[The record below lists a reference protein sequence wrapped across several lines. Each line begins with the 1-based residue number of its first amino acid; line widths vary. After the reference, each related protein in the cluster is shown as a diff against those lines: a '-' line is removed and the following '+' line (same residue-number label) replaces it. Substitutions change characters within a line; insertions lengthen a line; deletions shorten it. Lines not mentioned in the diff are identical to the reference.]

1 VSELAWFCPHGLAD
15 LQPQLVGYLTQLM
28 QRQDRKRVVVSTSRP
43 SRYARPP
50 GPAHRSREGVVA
62 LSIIGAAAL
71 ATFLALFITSR
82 PYDPMDSTFD
92 AQQTVPSGPLAA
104 QSPTPSPTP
113 TATSTR
119 PSESPQPAG
128 EIAAVDDATIQAQI
142 ERASRSDPALA
153 NLDVSTIVEGG
164 RVTIIGSVPAADTKQ
179 RVERTI
185 RAIRGVVAVDNQLV
199 VIEATPQ

>member
-1 VSELAWFCPHGLAD
+1 
-15 LQPQLVGYLTQLM
+15 M
-28 QRQDRKRVVVSTSRP
+28 QRPDRKRVVISTSRQ
-43 SRYARPP
+43 SRGAGRP
-50 GPAHRSREGVVA
+50 GRRTGSREGVVA
-62 LSIIGAAAL
+62 LSVIGAAAL
-71 ATFLALFITSR
+71 ATFLALFLTSR

-104 QSPTPSPTP
+104 QSPTPPPTP

-119 PSESPQPAG
+119 PSESPEPAG
-128 EIAAVDDATIQAQI
+128 ETAAATVDDATIQAQI

-164 RVTIIGSVPAADTKQ
+164 RVTIIGSVPSAEAKQ
-179 RVERTI
+179 RVERAI

>member
-1 VSELAWFCPHGLAD
+1 
-15 LQPQLVGYLTQLM
+15 M
-28 QRQDRKRVVVSTSRP
+28 QRQDRKRVVIPTSRQ
-43 SRYARPP
+43 SRSSGQP
-50 GPAHRSREGVVA
+50 GRRTGREGVVA
-62 LSIIGAAAL
+62 LSVIGAAAL
-71 ATFLALFITSR
+71 ATFLALYLTSR
-82 PYDPMDSTFD
+82 PYDPMDSSFD

-104 QSPTPSPTP
+104 QSPTPSPAP

-119 PSESPQPAG
+119 PSESPEPAG
-128 EIAAVDDATIQAQI
+128 ETAAATVDDATIQAQI

-164 RVTIIGSVPAADTKQ
+164 RVTIIGSVPSAETKQ
-179 RVERTI
+179 RVERTM

>member
-1 VSELAWFCPHGLAD
+1 MLETNHLAGW
-15 LQPQLVGYLTQLM
+15 QSQLVGYVSQLM
-28 QRQDRKRVVVSTSRP
+28 HRQDRKRVVISTSRQP
-43 SRYARPP
+43 RSSGAAGRRT
-50 GPAHRSREGVVA
+50 GSRECVVA

-82 PYDPMDSTFD
+82 PYDPMSSTFD

-104 QSPTPSPTP
+104 QSPTPTPTP
-113 TATSTR
+113 TTTATQ
-119 PSESPQPAG
+119 PSESPEPSG
-128 EIAAVDDATIQAQI
+128 ETTTATVDDATIQAQI
-142 ERASRSDPALA
+142 ERASRSDAALA

-164 RVTIIGSVPAADTKQ
+164 RVTIIGSVPSAETKQ

-185 RAIRGVVAVDNQLV
+185 RAIRGVLAVDNQLV

>member
-1 VSELAWFCPHGLAD
+1 MH
-15 LQPQLVGYLTQLM
+15 
-28 QRQDRKRVVVSTSRP
+28 RQDRKRVVISTSRQ
-43 SRYARPP
+43 SRSSGRP
-50 GPAHRSREGVVA
+50 GRRTGSREGVVA
-62 LSIIGAAAL
+62 LSVIGAAAL
-71 ATFLALFITSR
+71 ATFLALFVTSR

-92 AQQTVPSGPLAA
+92 AQQTVPSGPLAV

-119 PSESPQPAG
+119 PSEPPEPAG
-128 EIAAVDDATIQAQI
+128 ETAAVDDATIQTQI

-164 RVTIIGSVPAADTKQ
+164 RVTIIGSVPSAETKQ

-185 RAIRGVVAVDNQLV
+185 RAIQGVVAVDNQLV

>member
-1 VSELAWFCPHGLAD
+1 
-15 LQPQLVGYLTQLM
+15 M

-43 SRYARPP
+43 SRSARQPP
-50 GPAHRSREGVVA
+50 RAHRSREGVVA
-62 LSIIGAAAL
+62 LSIISAAAL

-119 PSESPQPAG
+119 PSESPEPAG
-128 EIAAVDDATIQAQI
+128 ETGTVDDATIQAQI

-164 RVTIIGSVPAADTKQ
+164 RVTIIGSVPSAETKQ

-199 VIEATPQ
+199 VIEAALTQ

>member
-1 VSELAWFCPHGLAD
+1 
-15 LQPQLVGYLTQLM
+15 M

-43 SRYARPP
+43 SPYGRQPVGAN
-50 GPAHRSREGVVA
+50 RSREGVVA

-113 TATSTR
+113 TASSSRTA
-119 PSESPQPAG
+119 ESPEPAG
-128 EIAAVDDATIQAQI
+128 ETGAATVDDATIQAQI

-164 RVTIIGSVPAADTKQ
+164 RVTVIGSVPSAETKRQ
-179 RVERTI
+179 VERTI

-199 VIEATPQ
+199 VIEATP

>member
-1 VSELAWFCPHGLAD
+1 MH
-15 LQPQLVGYLTQLM
+15 
-28 QRQDRKRVVVSTSRP
+28 RQDRKRVVVSTSRQ
-43 SRYARPP
+43 SRSAGPP
-50 GPAHRSREGVVA
+50 GRRTGSREGVVA
-62 LSIIGAAAL
+62 LSVIGAAAL
-71 ATFLALFITSR
+71 ATFFALYLTSR
-82 PYDPMDSTFD
+82 PYDPMDSSFD
-92 AQQTVPSGPLAA
+92 AQQTVPTGPLAA
-104 QSPTPSPTP
+104 HSPTPSPTP

-119 PSESPQPAG
+119 PSESPEPAG
-128 EIAAVDDATIQAQI
+128 ETPAPTVDDATIQAQI

-164 RVTIIGSVPAADTKQ
+164 RVTIIGSVPSAETKQ